1 MMRYSVQ
8 PRDLKKAVDL
18 CFLLKLC
25 AKILVINIIKNLSGK
40 YSLEHLHHAK
50 QSATDGFKTTS
61 EKNYL
66 KIAESSDDIGNKIA
80 NRITKISKMSQQHYW
95 QALKN

>member
-1 MMRYSVQ
+1 MKNDALFSSTKRFEKGCGFMFSA
-8 PRDLKKAVDL
+8 KIM
-18 CFLLKLC
+18 C
-25 AKILVINIIKNLSGK
+25 KILVINIIKNLSGK

-66 KIAESSDDIGNKIA
+66 KIAESSGDIGNKIA
-80 NRITKISKMSQQHYW
+80 NRITKISKMSQQQY
-95 QALKN
+95 